1 MTKIKRHTKIIELI
15 KSRSIE
21 TQEELAEELRRNGFE
36 VTQATISRDIRELK
50 LTKIGGEGGRQR
62 YAVLS
67 SVDKQINERLVR
79 VFQDGVLSMDYA
91 GNLLVIHTLEGLA
104 MAVAASL
111 DAMGFSEIIGSIAGD
126 DTLMCVTKSEALAV
140 ELLHKLDTILKT
152 KT

>member
-1 MTKIKRHTKIIELI
+1 MKIKRHTKIIELI
-15 KSRSIE
+15 KNHDIE

-50 LTKIGGEGGRQR
+50 LTKIAGLDGKQK

-79 VFQDGVLSMDYA
+79 VFRDGVLSLDYA
-91 GNLLVIHTLEGLA
+91 GNLLVVRTLEGLA

-111 DAMGFSEIIGSIAGD
+111 DAMGFTEIIGSIAGD
-126 DTLMCVTKSEALAV
+126 DTLLCVTKTESVAV
-140 ELLHKLDTILKT
+140 ELLHKLDAILKSDS
-152 KT
+152 